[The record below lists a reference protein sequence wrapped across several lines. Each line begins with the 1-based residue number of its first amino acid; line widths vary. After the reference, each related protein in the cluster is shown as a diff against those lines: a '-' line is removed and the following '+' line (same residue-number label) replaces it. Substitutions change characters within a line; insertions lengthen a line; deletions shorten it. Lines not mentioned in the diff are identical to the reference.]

1 MISGAFFAKR
11 GVGLRSGVGVG
22 GNCHNELGIEMKRVS
37 YITMVS
43 GLHINK

>member
-11 GVGLRSGVGVG
+11 EVGLRSGGG

>member
-11 GVGLRSGVGVG
+11 GVGLRSEGGG